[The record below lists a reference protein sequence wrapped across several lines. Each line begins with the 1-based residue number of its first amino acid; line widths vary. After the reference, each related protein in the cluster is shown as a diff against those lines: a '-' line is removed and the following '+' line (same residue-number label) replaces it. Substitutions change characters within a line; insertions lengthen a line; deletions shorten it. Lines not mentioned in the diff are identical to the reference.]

1 MDINDK
7 YYAYGDGTIEENSL
21 YSKFIPETELRF
33 SNDSFSLTIYGKLFN
48 SINHNCFKINVFKTL
63 LLNNYCDSKVEIFN
77 SATNNNLKRNIF
89 ISGIANNYE
98 EFGTIKKIRK

>member
-7 YYAYGDGTIEENSL
+7 YYGYGDGTIGENSL